1 MSTGQSANQSQP
13 RMIEADNLSVQ
24 LGERRALDGV
34 DLACDT
40 GEFICVLGANG
51 AGKTTLLKAIA
62 GLVPHGGRVRLQGRD
77 TQTMKPGERGR
88 LVGYLPQGHHAHW
101 PITAREAVAI
111 GRIPHGA
118 TPGRPTLHDEQAI
131 ARALEATDA
140 TALASRPIT
149 ELSGG
154 ERARVMLARALAVE
168 ARILLADEPISA
180 LDPAHQLAVMELLA
194 QTAARG
200 ITVLAALHDLT
211 LAARYATRVVVLVAG
226 RIAAD
231 GPPRAVLSPALLATA
246 FGITALHLEHDGAPV
261 LVSWTRIADSGRSG
275 Q

>member
-1 MSTGQSANQSQP
+1 
-13 RMIEADNLSVQ
+13 MIEADNLYVQ
-24 LGERRALDGV
+24 LGERSALHGV
-34 DLACDT
+34 SLACGT

-62 GLVPHGGRVRLQGRD
+62 GLVPHEGRVRLQGRNIAS
-77 TQTMKPGERGR
+77 MKSAERGR
-88 LVGYLPQGHHAHW
+88 LVAFLPQGHHAHW

-111 GRIPHGA
+111 GRVPHGA
-118 TPGRPTLHDEQAI
+118 TPGRTNPHDDHAI

-140 TALASRPIT
+140 TALAGRPIT

-168 ARILLADEPISA
+168 APLLLADEPISA

-194 QTAARG
+194 QTARHG
-200 ITVLAALHDLT
+200 VTVLAALHDLT
-211 LAARYATRVVVLVAG
+211 LAARFATRVIVLSGG
-226 RIAAD
+226 RVAAD

-246 FGITALHLEHDGAPV
+246 FGVTALHLEHDGAPV
-261 LVSWTRIADSGRSG
+261 LVSWTRIAD
-275 Q
+275 